1 MMFEGP
7 ELLQDVTA
15 IDKESDKEK
24 KKLFHSFKAHFHLRE
39 DGLKLCNV

>member
-24 KKLFHSFKAHFHLRE
+24 K
-39 DGLKLCNV
+39 NVSQF